1 MTSSY
6 VAPGMLS
13 LNLLGAL
20 ELRDAHGRDV
30 DAVLRQPK
38 RLALLVY
45 LALARPPRFHR
56 RDALLGRFW
65 PDLDESHARA
75 SLRRALYFL
84 RRELG
89 EHVLENRGDDE
100 VGISAGTLRCDVL
113 ELEAMLAAG
122 KTAEALSVY
131 RGDLLESFYVSGAPA
146 VEAWLDQERA
156 RLRET
161 VGRAALTL
169 AQAGGTGDT
178 VERWA
183 RMAHELTP
191 HDESS
196 AGLLI
201 ATLAGRGDRVG
212 ARRIWD
218 AFQARLARDLSL
230 APSPALAGRVAVLL
244 DGAREA
250 SPVRTAPASAPPPA
264 PDLVLILPFT
274 VRADS
279 GLAYLGEGFVDLLS
293 TKLEGAG
300 AYRVVEPRTALAV
313 ARSSSAQPAEAAA
326 RIGAGLLL
334 EGSLIEAGGEIAV
347 TAALRRLDGS
357 VLRTVESRTTGEAG
371 IFALVD
377 ELARRLLIPDDA
389 SDRSRRLSS
398 LTTDSLPALKAWLAG
413 EQAFRQA
420 RYQEAGNAFGRAAS
434 LDAAFA
440 LGHYR
445 HAASLAA
452 GVLIDPA
459 RDASARAMAAR
470 DRLGHHDRMLVE
482 AQHAWLRGASGEAE
496 RRYAEIV
503 TAYPESQEGW
513 FLLGDVQMH
522 SNPYRGKSIALARPA
537 LERAHA
543 LDAKHLGAIL
553 QLVRLAAHDARH
565 QDLERLIQT
574 ALALDPGRDIS
585 AGLSA
590 LRAHAVGTDRE
601 QAAASDGLVEAS
613 GIAIGR
619 SFSDVALY
627 TPDLRKAERFGTRLF
642 AAARSEEFRAFGHLV
657 LAHIALARGGVVEAF
672 DRIREAD
679 RLDPSWALEV
689 RGLFASLPFLPI
701 EPALRYE
708 VRDALRAWDPSGIR
722 PSFAAP
728 LALHNELH
736 PHLRQYLIGLLSL
749 RLGDTDDAREAS
761 EALEELPVPPSSAP
775 LVAHLVRTLQA
786 DRLRSAGAI
795 PAALAVLEMPAADV
809 WFQLVVASPFFAGAY
824 ERLLRGELLAEAGR
838 PVEAL
843 AWWDAIAERS
853 PFELPFRGPALEHQ
867 AAVWRDLGD
876 SGRADRCTHRARVLW
891 GAGPG

>member
-1 MTSSY
+1 
-6 VAPGMLS
+6 
-13 LNLLGAL
+13 
-20 ELRDAHGRDV
+20 
-30 DAVLRQPK
+30 
-38 RLALLVY
+38 
-45 LALARPPRFHR
+45 
-56 RDALLGRFW
+56 
-65 PDLDESHARA
+65 
-75 SLRRALYFL
+75 
-84 RRELG
+84 
-89 EHVLENRGDDE
+89 
-100 VGISAGTLRCDVL
+100 
-113 ELEAMLAAG
+113 
-122 KTAEALSVY
+122 
-131 RGDLLESFYVSGAPA
+131 
-146 VEAWLDQERA
+146 
-156 RLRET
+156 
-161 VGRAALTL
+161 VGRAAVTL

-183 RMAHELTP
+183 RMAHELLP

-196 AGLLI
+196 AGLLV
-201 ATLAGRGDRVG
+201 ATLAGRGDRVA

-218 AFQARLARDLSL
+218 VFQARLAQDLSL
-230 APSPALAGRVAVLL
+230 APSPGFADRVAALF

-250 SPVRTAPASAPPPA
+250 SPVPTPAPAAPPA
-264 PDLVLILPFT
+264 SDLVLVLPFT
-274 VRADS
+274 IRADS

-300 AYRVVEPRTALAV
+300 AYRVVEPRTALAI
-313 ARSSSAQPAEAAA
+313 ARNPSVRPADAAA
-326 RIGAGLLL
+326 RIGAGLIL

-347 TAALRRLDGS
+347 TATLRTLDGS

-377 ELARRLLIPDDA
+377 ELARRLLIPHDA

-398 LTTDSLPALKAWLAG
+398 LTTDSLSALKAWLAG

-420 RYQEAGNAFGRAAS
+420 GYREAGDAFGRAAS
-434 LDAAFA
+434 LDPAFA

-445 HAASLAA
+445 HAGSLAA

-470 DRLGHHDRMLVE
+470 DRLGHHDRLLVE

-503 TAYPESQEGW
+503 TGYPESQEGW

-553 QLVRLAAHDARH
+553 QLVRLAAHEARH
-565 QDLERLIQT
+565 QDLERLIES
-574 ALALDPGRDIS
+574 ALTLAPGRDIS
-585 AGLSA
+585 AGLHA
-590 LRAHAVGTDRE
+590 LWAHAAGTDRE
-601 QAAASDGLVEAS
+601 QAEASDGLVEAT

-619 SFSDVALY
+619 AFSDVALY
-627 TPDLRKAERFGTRLF
+627 TPDIRKAERFGTRLF

-657 LAHIALARGGVVEAF
+657 LAHVALARGGLVEAF
-672 DRIREAD
+672 DRIREAE
-679 RLDPSWALEV
+679 RLDPSWALEA
-689 RGLFASLPFLPI
+689 RGLFASLPFLPV
-701 EPALRYE
+701 EPPVRHE
-708 VRDALRAWDPSGIR
+708 VRDALRAWNPADAR

-728 LALHNELH
+728 LALHNDLH
-736 PHLRQYLIGLLSL
+736 GHLRLYLIGLLSL
-749 RLGDTDDAREAS
+749 RLDDPGGARDAS
-761 EALEELPVPPSSAP
+761 EAMEELSVPPAGAP

-795 PAALAVLEMPAADV
+795 EEALAVLEMPAADV

-853 PFELPFRGPALEHQ
+853 PFELPFRAPALERQ

-876 SGRADRCTHRARVLW
+876 SARGDRCAERARVLW

>member
-1 MTSSY
+1 
-6 VAPGMLS
+6 MLS

-20 ELRDAHGRDV
+20 ELRDTQGREV

-45 LALARPPRFHR
+45 LALARPARFHR

-89 EHVLENRGDDE
+89 EHVLENRGDEE
-100 VGISAGTLRCDVL
+100 VGISPGTIRCDVL
-113 ELEAMLAAG
+113 ELEAQLAAG
-122 KTAEALSVY
+122 RTAEALALY

-146 VEAWLDQERA
+146 VEAWLDQERT
-156 RLRET
+156 RLREA
-161 VGRAALTL
+161 VGRAALVM
-169 AQAGGTGDT
+169 ARAGGDGDT

-191 HDESS
+191 HDEAS
-196 AGLLI
+196 AGLLV
-201 ATLAGRGDRVG
+201 ATLAGRGDRAG
-212 ARRIWD
+212 ARRTWD
-218 AFQARLARDLSL
+218 AFHARLAQDLSL
-230 APSPALAGRVAVLL
+230 APSAALADRVRALL
-244 DGAREA
+244 DGP
-250 SPVRTAPASAPPPA
+250 SVRDPLPAVAPAPPA
-264 PDLVLILPFT
+264 SDLVLILPFT
-274 VRADS
+274 IRGDS

-293 TKLEGAG
+293 TKLEGVG
-300 AYRVVEPRTALAV
+300 AYRVVEPRTALAI
-313 ARSSSAQPAEAAA
+313 ARSASVPPADAAA
-326 RIGAGLLL
+326 RIGAGLIL
-334 EGSLIEAGGEIAV
+334 EGSLLEAGGEIAV
-347 TAALRRLDGS
+347 TATLRMLDGR
-357 VLRTVESRTTGEAG
+357 VLRTAESRTTGEAG
-371 IFALVD
+371 LFALVD
-377 ELARRLLIPDDA
+377 ELARRLLLPPHEA

-434 LDAAFA
+434 LDPAFA

-452 GVLIDPA
+452 GVLIEPA
-459 RDASARAMAAR
+459 RDASARALATR
-470 DRLGHHDRMLVE
+470 DRLGHHDRLLVE

-503 TAYPESQEGW
+503 TGYPESQEGW

-543 LDAKHLGAIL
+543 LDPKHLGAIL
-553 QLVRLAAHDARH
+553 QLVRLAAHEARH
-565 QDLERLIQT
+565 QDLERLIQS
-574 ALALDPGRDIS
+574 ALALEPGRDIS
-585 AGLSA
+585 AGLRA
-590 LRAHAVGTDRE
+590 VWAHAAGTDRE

-657 LAHIALARGGVVEAF
+657 LAHVALARGGVIEAF

-689 RGLFASLPFLPI
+689 RGLFASLPFLPL
-701 EPALRYE
+701 EPALRHE
-708 VRDALRAWDPSGIR
+708 VRDALRAWNPSDAR

-728 LALHNELH
+728 LALHNNLH
-736 PHLRQYLIGLLSL
+736 PHLHQYLMGLLSL
-749 RLGDTDDAREAS
+749 RLGDADGAREAS
-761 EALEELPVPPSSAP
+761 EALEELPIPAAGAP

-795 PAALAVLEMPAADV
+795 PEALAVLEMPAPDV

-824 ERLLRGELLAEAGR
+824 ERLLRGDLLAAAGR

-853 PFELPFRGPALEHQ
+853 PFELPFRAPALERQ

-876 SGRADRCTHRARVLW
+876 SARAGRCADRARVLW

>member
-1 MTSSY
+1 
-6 VAPGMLS
+6 MLS

-20 ELRDAHGRDV
+20 ELRDTHGREV

-45 LALARPPRFHR
+45 LALARPARFHR

-89 EHVLENRGDDE
+89 EHVLENRGDEE
-100 VGISAGTLRCDVL
+100 VGIAAGALRCDVL
-113 ELEAMLAAG
+113 ELEAKLAAG
-122 KTAEALSVY
+122 KTAEALSLY

-146 VEAWLDQERA
+146 VEAWLDQERV
-156 RLRET
+156 RLREA

-196 AGLLI
+196 AGLLV
-201 ATLAGRGDRVG
+201 ATLAGRGNRVG
-212 ARRIWD
+212 ARRSWD
-218 AFQARLARDLSL
+218 AFRARLALDLGL
-230 APSPALAGRVAVLL
+230 APSSALAGRVAALL
-244 DGAREA
+244 DSTNGPGPAARGTEA
-250 SPVRTAPASAPPPA
+250 PPPPPA

-279 GLAYLGEGFVDLLS
+279 RLAYLGEGFVDLLS

-300 AYRVVEPRTALAV
+300 AYRVVEPRTALAIT
-313 ARSSSAQPAEAAA
+313 RSSAGQPADAAT
-326 RIGAGLLL
+326 RIGAGLIL

-347 TAALRRLDGS
+347 TAALRTLDGS

-377 ELARRLLIPDDA
+377 ELARRLLIPDEA

-420 RYQEAGNAFGRAAS
+420 RYQEAGTAFGRAAS
-434 LDAAFA
+434 LDATFA

-452 GVLIDPA
+452 GVLINPA
-459 RDASARAMAAR
+459 REASARAMAAR

-543 LDAKHLGAIL
+543 LDAKHLGAML
-553 QLVRLAAHDARH
+553 QLVRLAAHEERH
-565 QDLERLIQT
+565 EDLERLIQS
-574 ALALDPGRDIS
+574 ALALDPGRDMA
-585 AGLSA
+585 AGLRA
-590 LRAHAVGTDRE
+590 LWAHAAGTERE
-601 QAAASDGLVEAS
+601 QSAASEGLGEAS

-627 TPDLRKAERFGTRLF
+627 APDLRKAERFGARLF

-657 LAHIALARGGVVEAF
+657 LAHVALARGGLVEAF
-672 DRIREAD
+672 DRVREAD
-679 RLDPSWALEV
+679 RLDPNWALEV

-701 EPALRYE
+701 EPALQRE
-708 VRDALRAWDPSGIR
+708 VRKALRAWNPTDAR

-728 LALHNELH
+728 LVLHNDLH

-749 RLGDTDDAREAS
+749 RLGDADEARDAG
-761 EALEELPVPPSSAP
+761 EALEELPVPPASAP
-775 LVAHLVRTLQA
+775 LVAHLLRTLHA
-786 DRLRSAGAI
+786 DRLRSAGAVQE
-795 PAALAVLEMPAADV
+795 ALAVLEMPTADV

-824 ERLLRGELLAEAGR
+824 ERFLRAELLAEAGR

-843 AWWDAIAERS
+843 AWWDAIAQRS
-853 PFELPFRGPALEHQ
+853 PFELPFRAPALERQ
-867 AAVWRDLGD
+867 AALWRDLGD
-876 SGRADRCTHRARVLW
+876 SARGDRCAEHARVLW

>member
-1 MTSSY
+1 MY
-6 VAPGMLS
+6 S
-13 LNLLGAL
+13 LNLLGPL
-20 ELRDAHGRDV
+20 ELRDGQGREV

-45 LALARPPRFHR
+45 LALARPARFHR
-56 RDALLGRFW
+56 RDALLARFW

-89 EHVLENRGDDE
+89 EPVLENRGDEE
-100 VGISAGTLRCDVL
+100 VGIAKGALRCDVA
-113 ELEAMLAAG
+113 ELEAKLAAG
-122 KTAEALSVY
+122 KPADALALY

-156 RLRET
+156 RLRE
-161 VGRAALTL
+161 VAGRAALAL
-169 AQAGGTGDT
+169 ARAGSDGDT
-178 VERWA
+178 TERWA
-183 RMAHELTP
+183 RLAHELKP
-191 HDESS
+191 HDESI
-196 AGLLI
+196 AGLLVT
-201 ATLAGRGDRVG
+201 TLAARGDRVG
-212 ARRIWD
+212 ARQIWD
-218 AFQARLARDLSL
+218 AFRARLAQDAGL
-230 APSPALAGRVAVLL
+230 APSSALAVRMTALL
-244 DGAREA
+244 DGTREPDP
-250 SPVRTAPASAPPPA
+250 PVTAAETPSMPPA
-264 PDLVLILPFT
+264 PDLILVLPFT

-293 TKLEGAG
+293 TKLAGAG
-300 AYRVVEPRTALAV
+300 AYRVVEPRTALAI
-313 ARSSSAQPAEAAA
+313 ARGSSAQPLDAAA
-326 RIGAGLLL
+326 RVGAGLIL

-347 TAALRRLDGS
+347 TATLRKVDGS
-357 VLRTVESRTTGEAG
+357 VVRTVESRTAGEAG

-377 ELARRLLIPDDA
+377 ELARRLLVPDDA

-413 EQAFRQA
+413 EQAFRRA
-420 RYQEAGNAFGRAAS
+420 RYEDAGNAFGRAAS
-434 LDAAFA
+434 LDATFA

-452 GVLIDPA
+452 GVLIEPA

-503 TAYPESQEGW
+503 TAYPDSQEGW

-537 LERAHA
+537 LERAHS

-553 QLVRLAAHDARH
+553 QLVRLAAYDARY
-565 QDLERLIQT
+565 QDLERLIQS
-574 ALALDPGRDIS
+574 ALALDPGRDVS
-585 AGLSA
+585 AGLRA
-590 LRAHAVGTDRE
+590 LWAHAAGTERE
-601 QAAASDGLVEAS
+601 QTAASEGLAEAS

-619 SFSDVALY
+619 AFSDVALY
-627 TPDLRKAERFGTRLF
+627 TPDLRTAERFGARLF
-642 AAARSEEFRAFGHLV
+642 ATARSEEFRAFGHLA
-657 LAHIALARGGVVEAF
+657 LAHVALARGGLVEAF
-672 DRIREAD
+672 DRVSEAD
-679 RLDPSWALEV
+679 RLDPNWALEV

-701 EPALRYE
+701 DNGLRAE
-708 VRDALRAWDPSGIR
+708 VREALRAWNPADAR

-728 LALHNELH
+728 LVLHNELH

-749 RLGDTDDAREAS
+749 RLGDGEGARDAS
-761 EALEELPVPPSSAP
+761 EALEELPVPPVSAP
-775 LVAHLVRTLQA
+775 LVARLVRTVQA

-795 PAALAVLEMPAADV
+795 PEALAVLEMPSADV
-809 WFQLVVASPFFAGAY
+809 WFQLVVGSPFFAGAY
-824 ERLLRGELLAEAGR
+824 ERFLRAELLAEGGR

-853 PFELPFRGPALEHQ
+853 PFELPFRAAALERQ
-867 AAVWRDLGD
+867 AAIWRDLGD
-876 SGRADRCTHRARVLW
+876 SARGDRCAERARVLW